1 MPDIEKWQGAL
12 PGKRNVSDQTS
23 ISRSSC
29 GLTELRLL
37 LLASRREQNGRRLPS
52 PAGFLG
58 MVCDSACVKQARS
71 AAQRSRLRSTHHSSR
86 YFHPTLPPSERK
98 PAAYNRTERPSG
110 QESPRTSK
118 PRSTSSLRKATRP
131 AGTASDGIS
140 AANGAELRHARS
152 PACSPVQSVSIPP
165 RIPAEGP
172 ERPDRMPD
180 GLRSPTARRLH
191 EERRGQSYPA

>member
-1 MPDIEKWQGAL
+1 MPDIEKGQGAL

-29 GLTELRLL
+29 GLSELCFL
-37 LLASRREQNGRRLPS
+37 LLASRHERNGRRLPP

-58 MVCDSACVKQARS
+58 MVCDSACVKQTRS

-110 QESPRTSK
+110 QESPRTSQH
-118 PRSTSSLRKATRP
+118 RSTSSLRKAIRP
-131 AGTASDGIS
+131 AGTASKGI
-140 AANGAELRHARS
+140 AVANGAALVFSPFRFLRAFPPKAQSGPTGCRTVFGFQRQGDCTRS
-152 PACSPVQSVSIPP
+152 SGA
-165 RIPAEGP
+165 
-172 ERPDRMPD
+172 
-180 GLRSPTARRLH
+180 
-191 EERRGQSYPA
+191 